1 MSIGRIINIVGRE
14 LRVELDVDIND
25 AGIIVGK
32 YVIISDSNK
41 EFLGEIL
48 SLEKTQV
55 LILLHGEV
63 INNEFKAGVIN
74 KPSFNAR
81 IRMLRLDELKLLTST
96 NKDSICVNFGN
107 MLLYDNTSVS
117 VDLNEFFSNHFAIFG
132 NTGSGKSCSVSRI
145 MQNIFSGEKIPYMA
159 NIFMFDAYGEYTSA
173 FTELNKMDPYV
184 NFKVYTTNTERV
196 EDEFTSLVRI
206 PLWFLGVDDIALLLG
221 ATMVSQLPIIEKAL
235 KLVTVFSKNDEITIK
250 HKNNIIARTLLDIL
264 NSGKNSSHV
273 RDQVISI
280 LTSFNTEEL
289 NLDTKIVQ
297 PGYIRTL
304 RQCLIIDNMGKLN
317 EIQLV
322 TEFIE
327 KYIDNSLEL
336 ILPDG
341 SFPYTLDT
349 LREAFE
355 FSVISEGILK
365 SDKVYDN
372 INVLKVR
379 LENLINSEVAS
390 YFKYPKYIT
399 KEDYIKELLLT
410 NSGKKAQIIDFN
422 ISYVDDRFAKS
433 LTKIYSKLLFD
444 YSTSLKKRA
453 SLPFHII
460 LEEAHRYVQRDI
472 DVELLGYNIFERIA
486 KEGRK
491 YGVLLG
497 LISQRPSELSETVLS
512 QVSNFLIFRMLHP
525 LDLDYI
531 SKMVPNMTSEILS
544 KLKNLQAGTCIA
556 FGVAF
561 KIPCYLAFDLP
572 NPTPN
577 SNNCNISNTWFVK

>member
-221 ATMVSQLPIIEKAL
+221 ATTVSQLPIIEKAL

-250 HKNNIIARTLLDIL
+250 HKNNTH
-264 NSGKNSSHV
+264 S
-273 RDQVISI
+273 
-280 LTSFNTEEL
+280 
-289 NLDTKIVQ
+289 
-297 PGYIRTL
+297 
-304 RQCLIIDNMGKLN
+304 
-317 EIQLV
+317 
-322 TEFIE
+322 
-327 KYIDNSLEL
+327 
-336 ILPDG
+336 
-341 SFPYTLDT
+341 
-349 LREAFE
+349 
-355 FSVISEGILK
+355 
-365 SDKVYDN
+365 
-372 INVLKVR
+372 
-379 LENLINSEVAS
+379 
-390 YFKYPKYIT
+390 
-399 KEDYIKELLLT
+399 
-410 NSGKKAQIIDFN
+410 
-422 ISYVDDRFAKS
+422 
-433 LTKIYSKLLFD
+433 
-444 YSTSLKKRA
+444 
-453 SLPFHII
+453 
-460 LEEAHRYVQRDI
+460 
-472 DVELLGYNIFERIA
+472 
-486 KEGRK
+486 
-491 YGVLLG
+491 
-497 LISQRPSELSETVLS
+497 
-512 QVSNFLIFRMLHP
+512 
-525 LDLDYI
+525 
-531 SKMVPNMTSEILS
+531 
-544 KLKNLQAGTCIA
+544 
-556 FGVAF
+556 
-561 KIPCYLAFDLP
+561 
-572 NPTPN
+572 
-577 SNNCNISNTWFVK
+577 